1 MSQLEI
7 HASSVET
14 IYLPVAEDPP
24 GAAATV
30 LSSVTLDIALPAV
43 GVSPTTWVSSTWST
57 GTLRDGDRRYYLAKL
72 VTSGFTIAAGTTYQP
87 WVRLGGS
94 GGSYV
99 KVPGTIKVINT

>member
-1 MSQLEI
+1 MTQLEV

-30 LSSVTLDIALPAV
+30 LSSSTLDIALPAV
-43 GVSPTTWVSSTWST
+43 GVSPSVWVSSTWST

-94 GGSYV
+94 GGSIV
-99 KVPGTIKVINT
+99 KVPGTIKVSNT

>member
-1 MSQLEI
+1 MTQLEV

-24 GAAATV
+24 GATATV

-43 GVSPTTWVSSTWST
+43 GVAPTTWVSSSWSSNT
-57 GTLRDGDRRYYLAKL
+57 MRDGDRRFYLAKL

-87 WVRLGGS
+87 WVRLGGAA
-94 GGSYV
+94 GTIV
-99 KVPGTIKVINT
+99 KVPGTVKVINT